1 MGRGRCLKNCPN
13 SLQFTMHWIQDG
25 MFLHVIFEVSLAHC
39 LCYAQNLSYL
49 TEGLYSGIKRAVHAS
64 CLAWL
69 IDDFVFSQLRSL
81 LVWLLI
87 SSYDSTLFFP
97 LHIRE
102 KWGVIFILLLVFC
115 WNIIHSSAYLE
126 WGWVNKY
133 QLWGTLG
140 GSRKFFPSLL
150 YPKATFMHHG

>member
-49 TEGLYSGIKRAVHAS
+49 TEGLYSGIKHAVHAS

-81 LVWLLI
+81 LDQLLWQY
-87 SSYDSTLFFP
+87 SLSPPP
-97 LHIRE
+97 LHQGKVRY
-102 KWGVIFILLLVFC
+102 FYFTCFLLEYHPFFSLPGMG
-115 WNIIHSSAYLE
+115 L
-126 WGWVNKY
+126 GKY

-140 GSRKFFPSLL
+140 ESHKFFPSLL
-150 YPKATFMHHG
+150 YPKATSMHHG

>member
-13 SLQFTMHWIQDG
+13 SLQFTMHWIQVG
-25 MFLHVIFEVSLAHC
+25 MSLHVIFEVSLAHC

-97 LHIRE
+97 PPHQGKVRCY
-102 KWGVIFILLLVFC
+102 FYFTCFLLEYHPFFSLPGMG
-115 WNIIHSSAYLE
+115 L
-126 WGWVNKY
+126 GKY

-140 GSRKFFPSLL
+140 ESHKFFPSLL
-150 YPKATFMHHG
+150 YPKATSMHHG